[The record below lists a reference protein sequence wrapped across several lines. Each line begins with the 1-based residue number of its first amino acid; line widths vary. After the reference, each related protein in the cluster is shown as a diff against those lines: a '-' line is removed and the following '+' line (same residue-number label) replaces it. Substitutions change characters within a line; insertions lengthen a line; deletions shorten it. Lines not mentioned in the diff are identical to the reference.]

1 MRKDLTN
8 GTITKTI
15 ITTAMPLVLALLLQ
29 TSFNIVD
36 AIYVG
41 RISAEAIA
49 AVSLAFPIM
58 FFIYAIG
65 GGIGIG
71 ATSLIA
77 RFIGANEVEKADNV
91 EEHALLVGAIL
102 GVIFTILGI
111 ILGRPLLAL
120 MGAD

>member
-15 ITTAMPLVLALLLQ
+15 ITTAMPMVLALLLQ

-41 RISAEAIA
+41 RLSAEAIA

-58 FFIYAIG
+58 FFLMAVG
-65 GGIGIG
+65 GGVGVG

-77 RFIGANEVEKADNV
+77 RYIGAKEVEKADNV
-91 EEHALLVGAIL
+91 AEHALFAA
-102 GVIFTILGI
+102 FFLGI
-111 ILGRPLLAL
+111 I
-120 MGAD
+120 